1 MQLPMERI
9 TAGVT
14 GMVPLL
20 AQDREAAKLAAEA
33 IMTTDTISKEA
44 AATVEI
50 GGKTVTVAG
59 MCKGSG
65 MIHPNMCTMLS
76 FVTTDAVITKEL
88 LQEALSTDIQDT
100 YNMISVDGDTSTTV
114 SYTHLPTAVTND
126 CRAGLI
132 GEKWK
137 GSAAGYENVTGII
150 LGTGV
155 GGGVIDHHRI
165 LEGAFSGFGE
175 IGHMILHPGGR
186 LCTCGQRGCAEQY
199 ISGTAL
205 WQIYNERSGSA
216 SLSSGY
222 EFFGRVQH
230 NDGIALEVLKEFQLD
245 LASCAVSCANLLDPE
260 VILIGGGLADTADY
274 WWDGFTA
281 YCREIG
287 NQHTQNQKLIL
298 AARGNDAALLGAAR
312 IAFDLYKT
320 RHYQ

>member
-1 MQLPMERI
+1 MLGEEFMIAAAIDTGGTKINGAAVDEEGNILKKIRIENTGRTGAFIMDAYRKILRELTEAFPIKAVGIGAGGRIDERAGKVLYAVGIYQDYIGLPMKQ
-9 TAGVT
+9 
-14 GMVPLL
+14 LL
-20 AQDREAAKLAAEA
+20 EEEFQ
-33 IMTTDTISKEA
+33 
-44 AATVEI
+44 
-50 GGKTVTVAG
+50 
-59 MCKGSG
+59 
-65 MIHPNMCTMLS
+65 
-76 FVTTDAVITKEL
+76 
-88 LQEALSTDIQDT
+88 
-100 YNMISVDGDTSTTV
+100 
-114 SYTHLPTAVTND
+114 LPTAVTND

-281 YCREIG
+281 YYREIG

-320 RHYQ
+320 RH

>member
-1 MQLPMERI
+1 MIAAAIDTGGTKINGAAVDEEGNILKKIRIENTGRTGAFIMDAYRKILRELTEAFPIKAVGIGAGGRIDERAGKVLYAVGIYQDYIGLPMKQ
-9 TAGVT
+9 
-14 GMVPLL
+14 LL
-20 AQDREAAKLAAEA
+20 EEEFQ
-33 IMTTDTISKEA
+33 
-44 AATVEI
+44 
-50 GGKTVTVAG
+50 
-59 MCKGSG
+59 
-65 MIHPNMCTMLS
+65 
-76 FVTTDAVITKEL
+76 
-88 LQEALSTDIQDT
+88 
-100 YNMISVDGDTSTTV
+100 
-114 SYTHLPTAVTND
+114 LPTAVTND

>member
-1 MQLPMERI
+1 MRGMLGEEFMIAAAIDTGGTKINGAAVDEEGNILKKIRIENTGRTGAFIMDAYRKILRELTEAFPIKAVGIGAGGRIDERAGKVLYAVGIYQDYIGLPMKQ
-9 TAGVT
+9 
-14 GMVPLL
+14 LL
-20 AQDREAAKLAAEA
+20 EEEFQ
-33 IMTTDTISKEA
+33 
-44 AATVEI
+44 
-50 GGKTVTVAG
+50 
-59 MCKGSG
+59 
-65 MIHPNMCTMLS
+65 
-76 FVTTDAVITKEL
+76 
-88 LQEALSTDIQDT
+88 
-100 YNMISVDGDTSTTV
+100 
-114 SYTHLPTAVTND
+114 LPTAVTND

-260 VILIGGGLADTADY
+260 VILIGGGLADTA
-274 WWDGFTA
+274 G
-281 YCREIG
+281 
-287 NQHTQNQKLIL
+287 KLGTST
-298 AARGNDAALLGAAR
+298 RR
-312 IAFDLYKT
+312 I
-320 RHYQ
+320 RN

>member
-1 MQLPMERI
+1 MLGEEFMIAAAIDTGGTKINGAAVDEEGNILKKIRIENTGRTGAFIMDAYRKILRELTEAFPIKAVGIGAGGRIDERAGKVLYAVGIYQDYIGLPMKQ
-9 TAGVT
+9 
-14 GMVPLL
+14 LL
-20 AQDREAAKLAAEA
+20 EEEFQ
-33 IMTTDTISKEA
+33 
-44 AATVEI
+44 
-50 GGKTVTVAG
+50 
-59 MCKGSG
+59 
-65 MIHPNMCTMLS
+65 
-76 FVTTDAVITKEL
+76 
-88 LQEALSTDIQDT
+88 
-100 YNMISVDGDTSTTV
+100 
-114 SYTHLPTAVTND
+114 LPTAVTND